1 MKNENNI
8 YNTKEMERLKN
19 ISTLPTNDV
28 IFHCLFG
35 TKGNEKI
42 TKAFLEK
49 LLNKEVEEID
59 LDLNLNL
66 IREHYDDKLGIL
78 DVRVKDKNGVNYN
91 IEMQNTSS
99 NTLPERIISYWS
111 RLYNGDLKVGN
122 DYNTLNKTIA
132 ILIVNDT
139 IKNLEVIKK
148 FHTKWNLR
156 EETYTEIILTDYL
169 EIHIIE
175 LPKYIQSKKS
185 NNNVWLDFLLKP
197 NEIRG
202 MDAMEDSKM
211 KKELEMVE
219 EARKKWEEII
229 ADEKI
234 RDRAL
239 RLEIARL
246 DYNTGMNNAR
256 EEGIK
261 QGIEKGIRESLENIV
276 KEMLSKNFQIK
287 TIAEITKLDI
297 KEIEKIKDG
306 LL

>member
-1 MKNENNI
+1 MENKNNNH
-8 YNTKEMERLKN
+8 NTKEMESLKS
-19 ISTLPTNDV
+19 ISILPTNDV

-66 IREHYDDKLGIL
+66 IREYYDDKLGIL

-139 IKNLEVIKK
+139 IKNLGVIKK

-229 ADEKI
+229 AIVIYRADNYGLIRNDRLFLFSKKFIKI
-234 RDRAL
+234 
-239 RLEIARL
+239 
-246 DYNTGMNNAR
+246 
-256 EEGIK
+256 
-261 QGIEKGIRESLENIV
+261 
-276 KEMLSKNFQIK
+276 
-287 TIAEITKLDI
+287 LDI
-297 KEIEKIKDG
+297 IF
-306 LL
+306 

>member
-8 YNTKEMERLKN
+8 YNTKEMESLKN

-202 MDAMEDSKM
+202 MDVMEDSKM
-211 KKELEMVE
+211 KKEIEMVE

-261 QGIEKGIRESLENIV
+261 QGIEKGARESLENIV

>member
-1 MKNENNI
+1 MKNKNNI
-8 YNTKEMERLKN
+8 YNTKDMDSLKN
-19 ISTLPTNDV
+19 ISTLPTNDI

-42 TKAFLEK
+42 TKAFIEK
-49 LLNKEVEEID
+49 LLNKQVEEID

-78 DVRVKDKNGVNYN
+78 DVRVKDKDGVNYN

-99 NTLPERIISYWS
+99 NTLPERILSYWS

-122 DYNTLNKTIA
+122 DYDTLNKTIA

-156 EETYTEIILTDYL
+156 EETYTEIILSDYL

-175 LPKYIQSKKS
+175 LPKYVQSKDCNS
-185 NNNVWLDFLLKP
+185 NIWLDFLLKP

-202 MDAMEDSKM
+202 MEVMEDSKM
-211 KKELEMVE
+211 KKELEIVE

-229 ADEKI
+229 ADKKI

-256 EEGIK
+256 KEGR
-261 QGIEKGIRESLENIV
+261 REGVESIV
-276 KEMLSKNFQIK
+276 KEMLLKNFTLEI
-287 TIAEITKLDI
+287 IAEITKLDI
-297 KEIEKIKDG
+297 KEIEKIKEKMQEN
-306 LL
+306 L